1 LSEQVGY
8 DSYVAGAGWIRLFL
22 QIPVRHDMDGPDSHG
37 WMFDG
42 MGGMLFGGLWMILVW
57 LVPLLMIIVLL
68 NFLLG
73 KHFGKGELEAGP
85 EQKTPLDI
93 LKEAYAYARGEIGRD
108 E

>member
-1 LSEQVGY
+1 
-8 DSYVAGAGWIRLFL
+8 
-22 QIPVRHDMDGPDSHG
+22 
-37 WMFDG
+37 

-68 NFLLG
+68 KFLLG

-93 LKEAYAYARGEIGRD
+93 LKQAYARGEIGRD
-108 E
+108 EYLQKLQDLLDKQGGVFFFLELV